1 MPVQLAPAVRENI
14 MQAIRHTVDV
24 LLTTVG
30 DVELYSMLA
39 GLSSLAYGA
48 LSRGPGGPVPQPEQ
62 SSAQI
67 PSPGHYL

>member
-1 MPVQLAPAVRENI
+1 MPGQLAPVVRESI
-14 MQAIRHTVDV
+14 TQTIRYTVDI
-24 LLTTVG
+24 LLATVN